1 MLSEAEARLPP
12 TLESSVLTVPFWMLR
27 YQLKSPTLSHGT
39 TLSVYDLFMDGE
51 YEFWT
56 YIVGSNTG
64 TLYVGFT
71 NNIMAR
77 VAQHKSGKFEGFAS
91 KHHCNRLL
99 CYEKYVNVFRA
110 IAREKQL
117 KGWRRS
123 KKIALIEST
132 NPRWE
137 DLAASWGQ
145 EMLFANQSIKE
156 AKAREEQ
163 KNSRKK

>member
-1 MLSEAEARLPP
+1 ME
-12 TLESSVLTVPFWMLR
+12 
-27 YQLKSPTLSHGT
+27 K
-39 TLSVYDLFMDGE
+39 E
-51 YEFWT
+51 YEFWP
-56 YIVGSNTG
+56 YIMGSNTG

-77 VAQHKSGKFEGFAS
+77 VAQHKSGEFEGFAS
-91 KHHCNRLL
+91 KYHCNRLL
-99 CYEKYVNVFRA
+99 CYEKYFNVFRA

-123 KKIALIEST
+123 KEIALIESM

-137 DLAASWGQ
+137 DLAASWGR

-156 AKAREEQ
+156 WEE
-163 KNSRKK
+163 KEELKKK